1 MLQDEDYAA
10 SLALHSNNEQAA
22 LRNLAAGLAAQFAS
36 QPDRVTLPSGLSV
49 SWSQRLAQWNRIAAQ
64 SPTPTSGRGAR
75 IGHIAAGTKNKM
87 R

>member
-22 LRNLAAGLAAQFAS
+22 LRNLAAGLAAQLAAG
-36 QPDRVTLPSGLSV
+36 PDRVTLPSGLSV
-49 SWSQRLAQWNRIAAQ
+49 SWSQRVAQLNAIAAAQ
-64 SPTPTSGRGAR
+64 ATTATRGAKTGT
-75 IGHIAAGTKNKM
+75 ITAGTEYKP